1 MAMKTIVTDEPAPAG
16 DGAPRLLSS
25 AFLWAFTFSEGVGVA
40 LADEA
45 VAARLASPDGWVWL
59 HLPLS
64 DQRAR
69 SFLERLETLPEPA
82 REVILAAEARVQIQF
97 AGDWAYGVLPD
108 IQRNLDGR
116 AQDVGRLQFAL
127 DGRRLITARRHALQ
141 CVDDLR
147 RRVAAGA
154 TLESPAAAWT
164 ALVERFV
171 DLSETRLHELSEGV
185 DRIED
190 RLLADDEELDA
201 LALGP
206 LRRELSRQHREFL
219 SLRSALGRGLLPRA
233 QHRVAQVTEQ
243 LPRLTHE
250 AEDLDREATGLQE
263 RARLLHE
270 EIDTKIAAG
279 ANRAMRTLTV
289 MSTLLIPPT
298 LIVGAFGM
306 NLPGIPFEAGH
317 FGFAKASALC
327 FAVVGGAYVLLRR
340 WRIL

>member
-1 MAMKTIVTDEPAPAG
+1 MKTMTTDEAALRRE
-16 DGAPRLLSS
+16 GAPRLLSS
-25 AFLWAFTFSEGVGVA
+25 AFLWAFAFADGVGAA
-40 LADEA
+40 LADDS
-45 VAARLASPDGWVWL
+45 VAERLAAADGWVWL

-69 SFLERLETLPEPA
+69 SFLERLGALPEPA
-82 REVILAAEARVQIQF
+82 RELILAAEPRVQIQF
-97 AGDWAYGVLPD
+97 ADDWAYGVLPD

-116 AQDVGRLQFAL
+116 AQDVGRLQFAF
-127 DGRRLITARRHALQ
+127 DGRRLVTARRHALQ

-147 RRVAAGA
+147 RRVVAGEA
-154 TLESPAAAWT
+154 LDGPAEAWT
-164 ALVERFV
+164 ALVERYI
-171 DLSETRLHELSEGV
+171 DLSEERLHELSESV

-190 RLLADDEELDA
+190 RLLADDEGLDA

-206 LRRELSRQHREFL
+206 LRREVSRQHREFL

-233 QHRVAQVTEQ
+233 QHRVSQVTEQ

-250 AEDLDREATGLQE
+250 LEDLDREAMGLQE

-306 NLPGIPFEAGH
+306 NLPGMPFEAGR
-317 FGFAKASALC
+317 FGFAKASVLC
-327 FAVVGGAYVLLRR
+327 IAVVAGAYVLLRR

>member
-1 MAMKTIVTDEPAPAG
+1 MKTMETGEAAARDDRP
-16 DGAPRLLSS
+16 PRPLSS
-25 AFLWAFTFSEGVGVA
+25 AFLWAFSFTGG
-40 LADEA
+40 LATPLTDQTVRE
-45 VAARLASPDGWVWL
+45 RLAADDGWVWL

-69 SFLERLETLPEPA
+69 SFLERLEGLPDAA
-82 REVILAAEARVQIQF
+82 RELILAAEPRPQVQF
-97 AGDWAYGVLPD
+97 VGDWAYGVLPD
-108 IQRNLDGR
+108 VQRTLDGR
-116 AQDVGRLQFAL
+116 AQDAGRLQFAL

-154 TLESPAAAWT
+154 VLETPADAWT

-171 DLSETRLHELSEGV
+171 DLAEDRLHEVSEGV

-190 RLLADDEELDA
+190 RLLADDENLES

-219 SLRSALGRGLLPRA
+219 ALRSALGRAMLPRA
-233 QHRVAQVTEQ
+233 AHRVALLADQ
-243 LPRLTHE
+243 LPRLAHE
-250 AEDLDREATGLQE
+250 VEDLDREAQGLQD

-270 EIDTKIAAG
+270 EIDTRIAAG

-327 FAVVGGAYVLLRR
+327 IAVVAGAYVLLRR